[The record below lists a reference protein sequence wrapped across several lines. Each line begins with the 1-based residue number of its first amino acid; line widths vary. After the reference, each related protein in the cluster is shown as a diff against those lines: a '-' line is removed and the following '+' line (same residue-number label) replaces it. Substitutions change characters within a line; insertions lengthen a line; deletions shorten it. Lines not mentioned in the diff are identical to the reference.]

1 MLKNQLSRVPWP
13 GNFSITEFYNQY
25 MPCNC
30 AIISSDTDTNT
41 NDTNTNTSTDTDKL
55 MLISNTDTRTDT
67 DTGTSISGNLQ
78 CSVIFSYRSYN
89 RVYIW

>member
-13 GNFSITEFYNQY
+13 GNSSITEFFNQF

-30 AIISSDTDTNT
+30 AIISSDTDA

-55 MLISNTDTRTDT
+55 MLIS
-67 DTGTSISGNLQ
+67 IL
-78 CSVIFSYRSYN
+78 Y
-89 RVYIW
+89 